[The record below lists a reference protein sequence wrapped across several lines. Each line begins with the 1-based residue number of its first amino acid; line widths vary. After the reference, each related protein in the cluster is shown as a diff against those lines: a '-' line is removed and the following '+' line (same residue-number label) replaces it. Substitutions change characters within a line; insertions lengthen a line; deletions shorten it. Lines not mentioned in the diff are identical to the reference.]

1 MLAIEAGLPVVP
13 IAIVGT
19 RHVMRKG
26 RLTVEPGDVVLTVH
40 APIDSAARAAHPSID
55 DARTLAADVH
65 AIIRAARRRR
75 PVETRRRPSR
85 YRLTGRETEPVG
97 ELTCG

>member
-26 RLTVEPGDVVLTVH
+26 RLTVKPGDVIVTIH
-40 APIDSAARAAHPSID
+40 APIDSAARAAQPSID

-65 AIIRAARRRR
+65 AIISGRVEALEREGASTLGAGRRID
-75 PVETRRRPSR
+75 
-85 YRLTGRETEPVG
+85 G
-97 ELTCG
+97 